1 MYKIL
6 AHGPILA
13 LSDLGSTPLNTP
25 PEIETNLTDLLRHR
39 ESKVQKTV
47 KAKYEK
53 VTLSES
59 AATESSDLLRPYTIL
74 STTIY
79 FNHTHLAFTRPFKYE
94 IQAD

>member
-39 ESKVQKTV
+39 ERKVQKTV
-47 KAKYEK
+47 NAKYEK
-53 VTLSES
+53 VTLS
-59 AATESSDLLRPYTIL
+59 AATESSDLLMPYTIL
-74 STTIY
+74 STAIY
-79 FNHTHLAFTRPFKYE
+79 FNHRHLAFTRPFKYE

>member
-6 AHGPILA
+6 AHGPILV

-25 PEIETNLTDLLRHR
+25 PEIETNLTDLLRHKER
-39 ESKVQKTV
+39 KVQKTV
-47 KAKYEK
+47 NAKYEK
-53 VTLSES
+53 VTLS
-59 AATESSDLLRPYTIL
+59 AATESSDLLMPYTIL
-74 STTIY
+74 STAIY